1 MAVPSPF
8 CRFHRPHP
16 HPTSP
21 KALVDHKLEPAIK
34 PFHGQVNA
42 RDVYDIERFDETA
55 TRGVVVTLEDNAK
68 YYGHFDHIMSHQ
80 WQQEILGE

>member
-1 MAVPSPF
+1 
-8 CRFHRPHP
+8 
-16 HPTSP
+16 
-21 KALVDHKLEPAIK
+21 LEPAIK

-55 TRGVVVTLEDNAK
+55 TRGVVVTPEDNAK

-80 WQQEILGE
+80 WQQEILSEFLVPLFSVAASVAFVPK